1 MAQHNWLT
9 DPDPVNAC
17 AKMPYVVK
25 QLPARAGEQRTP
37 KLYFRGHGTQESL
50 DGRGDRPAAA
60 SHPHAPQGGFGRT
73 LHNMI
78 EILERLRAALAD
90 RYAVERELGEG
101 GMAIVYLAHDIKHD
115 RHVAI
120 KVLRPELAASLGAD
134 RFLREIKI
142 AAKLTHPHILPLYDS
157 GEADG
162 LLFYVMPFVEG
173 ESLRD
178 LLDREQQL
186 PLEDAV
192 RIARE
197 VAGALSVAH
206 NHGVIHRDIKPENVM
221 LLGGHAVVSDFGIA
235 RAFSAAGGDNLTQT
249 GMAVGTPAY
258 MSPEQA
264 AGDPNVDGRSDVYS
278 LGCMLYETLVGQI
291 PFTGPNAQ
299 AIMARHTMDAVTP
312 PSIMRQ
318 SVPPELED
326 VILRALEKA
335 PADRFRTAAD
345 FAEALVT
352 LDSGTYSL
360 RRTTRAMATARRG
373 KVSRSAALA
382 IAAAVLVGLGVVGWR
397 LWPSGSDSA
406 LVTGGLDARNVAVL
420 YFEDRTPDLELE
432 YVADGL
438 TEGLIQR
445 LSRVPQLQVVSRNG
459 VLPFKRGLI
468 ASDSIARMLE
478 VGSLIEGV
486 VDRVADRVRVTIYLL
501 DGNSGANLYREG
513 FEIPSSQLLAAQDS
527 VVETASR
534 FLRQRLGEEVR
545 LRTQQASTSSVEA
558 WSLMQRA
565 ERARKEGF
573 DYRRSDRDKTA
584 AAFSRGD
591 SLLELARTADPD
603 WIEPL
608 LLRGQLALDQSQ
620 IAEDDAESAVWIER
634 GLAYSND
641 ALEIDPASARAL
653 ALRGTLTHWLYRRE
667 VTPDPERQAALLDS
681 AQADLEAAVAADP
694 TLASAHEE
702 LSSLYYAR
710 KDNFSALAAARRAYE
725 EDAYLERANAILDR
739 LFWTHYDLQQF
750 VDAERWCSEGARR
763 FADDARFVECQL
775 WMMITP
781 HAAADVERA
790 WALSQRFDSLTPPG
804 AEFYRRR
811 CRLIVGGVIGRAG
824 LTDSANA
831 VLRRARAG
839 LAVDDDQELA
849 GYEAV
854 MRTVMGDYDEA
865 ITLLRRYVALNP
877 EHSFDVDG
885 DLHWWWRPLRDQ
897 PGFATVTSS
906 R

>member
-1 MAQHNWLT
+1 MT
-9 DPDPVNAC
+9 
-17 AKMPYVVK
+17 
-25 QLPARAGEQRTP
+25 
-37 KLYFRGHGTQESL
+37 
-50 DGRGDRPAAA
+50 
-60 SHPHAPQGGFGRT
+60 
-73 LHNMI
+73 
-78 EILERLRAALAD
+78 EILERLRTALAD
-90 RYAVERELGEG
+90 RYDVERELGEG
-101 GMAIVYLAHDIKHD
+101 GMAIVFLAHDVKHE

-157 GEADG
+157 GEAEG

-197 VAGALSVAH
+197 VAGALAQAH
-206 NHGVIHRDIKPENVM
+206 SHGIIHRDIKPENVM
-221 LLGGHAVVSDFGIA
+221 LSGGHAVVADFGIA
-235 RAFSAAGGDNLTQT
+235 RALSAAGGDNLTQT

-264 AGDPNVDGRSDVYS
+264 AGDPNLDGRSDVYS
-278 LGCMLYETLVGQI
+278 VGCMLYEMLVGQI

-318 SVPPELED
+318 SVPVELED

-335 PADRFRTAAD
+335 PADRFRTAGD
-345 FAEALVT
+345 FADALVS
-352 LDSGTYSL
+352 LDSGTYSP
-360 RRTTRAMATARRG
+360 RRTTRAMAAPARKG
-373 KVSRSAALA
+373 VSRGATVAVSAAA
-382 IAAAVLVGLGVVGWR
+382 LVGLAVAGWL
-397 LWPSGSDSA
+397 LWPSSSGGSA
-406 LVTGGLDARNVAVL
+406 LARTGFDARNVAVL
-420 YFEDRTPDLELE
+420 YFEDRTPNLQFE

-438 TEGLIQR
+438 TEGLIQQ

-459 VLPFKRGLI
+459 VLPFKRELVS
-468 ASDSIARMLE
+468 SDSIARLLE

-486 VDRVADRVRVTIYLL
+486 VDQVGDRVRVTVNLL

-513 FEIPSSQLLAAQDS
+513 FEIQSSQLLVARDS

-534 FLRQRLGEEVR
+534 LLRQRLGEEVR
-545 LRTQQASTSSVEA
+545 LRTQQASTSSVDA
-558 WSLMQRA
+558 WSLVQRA
-565 ERARKEGF
+565 EQARKEGSTS
-573 DYRRSDRDKTA
+573 RRSNRDKTVA
-584 AAFSRGD
+584 AYSQGD
-591 SLLELARTADPD
+591 SLLDLARSADPD
-603 WIEPL
+603 WIEPP
-608 LLRGQLALDQSQ
+608 LLRAQLALDRSQ
-620 IAEDDAESAVWIER
+620 IAEDDAESAAWIER
-634 GLAYSND
+634 GLKYSNE

-667 VTPDPERQAALLDS
+667 VTADPEQQDALLDS
-681 AQADLEAAVAADP
+681 AQADLEAAVATDP

-725 EDAYLERANAILDR
+725 EDAYLERAATILDR

-763 FADDARFVECQL
+763 FEDDARFVECQL

-781 HAAADVERA
+781 RAAPDVEWA
-790 WALSQRFDSLTPPG
+790 WTLSQRFDSLAPPG

-831 VLRRARAG
+831 VLRGARAD

-849 GYEAV
+849 GYEAI
-854 MRTVMGDYDEA
+854 MRTLMGDYDEA
-865 ITLLRRYVALNP
+865 VSLLRRYVALNP
-877 EHSFDVDG
+877 GHSFDIDG
-885 DLHWWWRPLRDQ
+885 DLHWWWRPLRGQ
-897 PGFATVTSS
+897 PGFAAVTAP